1 MDKINY
7 SVCITTFSK
16 RFNYVEKLVT
26 QVRALTTC
34 DILIAVNGD
43 YNQEFNNDF
52 RKQILD
58 LCLKFDNVFPI
69 FFPEQRGLSKLW
81 NTLVIHSK
89 QDWCLLLNDD
99 VELDNDEVFISTI
112 PSLGDKP
119 DLRRIN
125 GSFSHFLIHKDC
137 LDKLGYFD
145 ERLLGFGEEDGDIFY
160 RYIETY
166 NGWIQELWVHGFTNL
181 VVDVRD
187 ENIKPGIGK
196 YSLFNRNFCF
206 SDEPCKYISVSEGI
220 TGLFGQH
227 MKKNIEDL
235 EQYPYEKFF
244 KENKGKL

>member
-1 MDKINY
+1 MEINNY

-16 RFNYVEKLVT
+16 RFSYVEKLVT
-26 QVRALTTC
+26 QVRSLTTC

-43 YNQEFNNDF
+43 YNQEFNNEF
-52 RKQILD
+52 RKQILN
-58 LCLKFDNVFPI
+58 LCLNFDNVFPI
-69 FFPEQRGLSKLW
+69 FFPEQRGLAKLW

-99 VELDNDEVFISTI
+99 VELDNDEVFTSTI

-137 LDKLGYFD
+137 LDTIGYFD

-166 NGWIQELWVHGFTNL
+166 NEWIQELWVHGFTNL

-187 ENIKPGIGK
+187 ENIKAGIGK
-196 YSLFNRNFCF
+196 YSQFNRNFCF
-206 SDEPCKYISVSEGI
+206 SDEPCKYIPTSEGI

-227 MKKNIEDL
+227 MKKNIDDL
-235 EQYPYEKFF
+235 SQYPYEKFF
-244 KENKGKL
+244 KENKSKL

>member
-1 MDKINY
+1 MEQINY

-16 RFNYVEKLVT
+16 RFNYVEKLVS
-26 QVRALTTC
+26 QVRSLTTC

-43 YNQEFNNDF
+43 YNQEFNNEF

-58 LCLKFDNVFPI
+58 LCLKFDNVYPI
-69 FFPEQRGLSKLW
+69 FFPEQRGLAKLW
-81 NTLVIHSK
+81 NTLVVHSK

-99 VELDNDEVFISTI
+99 VELDNDEVFTSTI
-112 PSLGDKP
+112 PSLGNKP

-137 LDKLGYFD
+137 LDKIGYFD

-166 NGWIQELWVHGFTNL
+166 NEWIQELWVHGFTNL

-196 YSLFNRNFCF
+196 YSQFNRNFCF

-235 EQYPYEKFF
+235 SQYPYEKFF

>member
-1 MDKINY
+1 MENINY

-16 RFNYVEKLVT
+16 RFKYVEKLVT
-26 QVRALTTC
+26 QVRSLTTC

-43 YNQEFNNDF
+43 YNQEFNNEF

-58 LCLKFDNVFPI
+58 LCVKFDNVYPI
-69 FFPEQRGLSKLW
+69 FFPEQRGLAKLW
-81 NTLVIHSK
+81 NTLVVHSK

-99 VELDNDEVFISTI
+99 VELDNDEVFTSTI

-125 GSFSHFLIHKDC
+125 GSFSHFLVHKDC
-137 LDKLGYFD
+137 LDKIGYFD

-166 NGWIQELWVHGFTNL
+166 NEWIQELWVHGFTNL

-196 YSLFNRNFCF
+196 YSQFNRHFCF
-206 SDEPCKYISVSEGI
+206 SDEPCKYISVYECI
-220 TGLFGQH
+220 KGLFDQH

-235 EQYPYEKFF
+235 QQYPYEKFF

>member
-1 MDKINY
+1 
-7 SVCITTFSK
+7 
-16 RFNYVEKLVT
+16 VEKLVT
-26 QVRALTTC
+26 QVRSLTTC

-43 YNQEFNNDF
+43 YNQEFNNEF

-58 LCLKFDNVFPI
+58 LCLKFDNVYPI
-69 FFPEQRGLSKLW
+69 FFPEQRGLAKLW
-81 NTLVIHSK
+81 NTLVVHSK

-137 LDKLGYFD
+137 LDKIGYFD

-166 NGWIQELWVHGFTNL
+166 NEWIQELWVHGFTNL

-196 YSLFNRNFCF
+196 YSQFNRNFCF

-235 EQYPYEKFF
+235 SQYPYEKFF